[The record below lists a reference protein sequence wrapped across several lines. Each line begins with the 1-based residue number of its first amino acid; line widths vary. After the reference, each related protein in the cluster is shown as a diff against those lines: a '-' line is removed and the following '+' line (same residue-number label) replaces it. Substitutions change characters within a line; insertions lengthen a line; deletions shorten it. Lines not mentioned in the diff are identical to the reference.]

1 MSLKATIHGLW
12 YAQLVIQ
19 VILAIVVIVRKS
31 WRDLPAFS
39 SYILFSATASLALY
53 AIPGSHHS
61 LTYFYAYWISE
72 AGAIVL
78 GLVIVREIFMKL
90 FAPHLALRKLAA
102 LIFRAAII
110 LLVAFGC
117 AVMYAQAPGAQGVY
131 KGVMIGEEAV
141 RIVEVGLIMFLFLSS
156 GAFGLHWRQNVFGIA
171 LGLGIFT
178 SVELV
183 GLAVFLHIG
192 PTAGPTFSIGRVVA
206 FSLSLLVW
214 LGYLLAP
221 ERVTARSE
229 VPKRAQLEQWN
240 QAVLE
245 LISK

>member
-1 MSLKATIHGLW
+1 MSLKSIIHGLW
-12 YAQLVIQ
+12 YVEIVIQ
-19 VILAIVVIVRKS
+19 TILAIVVIARKS
-31 WRDLPAFS
+31 WRELPGFS
-39 SYILFSATASLALY
+39 SYVLFVSAASLIKY
-53 AIPGSHHS
+53 AISPSHS
-61 LTYFYAYWISE
+61 SPTYFYAYWISE

-78 GLVIVREIFMKL
+78 GLVVVREIFMKL
-90 FAPHLALRKLAA
+90 FAPHLALRKLATI
-102 LIFRAAII
+102 IFRVGVI
-110 LLVAFGC
+110 LLVAFGS
-117 AVMYAQAPGAQGVY
+117 AVLYVQAPGAQGIY
-131 KGVMIGEEAV
+131 KGAMIGEEAT

-171 LGLGIFT
+171 LGLGICT

-183 GLAVFLHIG
+183 GLAVYLRIG
-192 PTAGPTFSIGRVVA
+192 SAALPAFSIARLVA

-221 ERVTARSE
+221 ERVTARAE

>member
-12 YAQLVIQ
+12 YAQIVIQ

-39 SYILFSATASLALY
+39 GYILLAATASLALY

-72 AGAIVL
+72 TTSIVL
-78 GLVIVREIFMKL
+78 GLVVVREIFMKL

-110 LLVAFGC
+110 LLVAFGG

-131 KGVMIGEEAV
+131 NGAMIAEEAV

-156 GAFGLHWRQNVFGIA
+156 SAFGLHWRQNVFGIA

-183 GLAVFLHIG
+183 GLAMYLHFGTAVF
-192 PTAGPTFSIGRVVA
+192 AAFSIARLVA

-221 ERVTARSE
+221 ERATADAE
-229 VPKRAQLEQWN
+229 IPKRAQLEQWN

>member
-1 MSLKATIHGLW
+1 MSLKSIIHGLW
-12 YAQLVIQ
+12 YVEVVIQ
-19 VILAIVVIVRKS
+19 TILAIVVIFRKS

-39 SYILFSATASLALY
+39 GYALFSATASLALY
-53 AIPGSHHS
+53 AIPGSHHN

-90 FAPHLALRKLAA
+90 FAPHLALRKLASM
-102 LIFRAAII
+102 IFRVAII

-156 GAFGLHWRQNVFGIA
+156 GAFGLHWRQGIFGIA

-178 SVELV
+178 CVELV
-183 GLAVFLHIG
+183 ALAVYLNIG
-192 PTAGPTFSIGRVVA
+192 TTAFAGFEIARLVA
-206 FSLSLLVW
+206 SNLSLLVW
-214 LGYLLAP
+214 LAYLLAP
-221 ERVTARSE
+221 ERATAGAE
-229 VPKRAQLEQWN
+229 MPKRAQLEQWN

>member
-12 YAQLVIQ
+12 YAQVVIQ

-39 SYILFSATASLALY
+39 SYILLAATASLALY

-61 LTYFYAYWISE
+61 PTYFYAYWISE

-78 GLVIVREIFMKL
+78 GMVVVREIFMKL
-90 FAPHLALRKLAA
+90 FAPHLALRKLATI
-102 LIFRAAII
+102 IFRVAVI

-117 AVMYAQAPGAQGVY
+117 VVLYAQTPGAQGIY
-131 KGVMIGEEAV
+131 KGAMIGEEAV

-156 GAFGLHWRQNVFGIA
+156 SAFGLHWRQNVFGIA

-183 GLAVFLHIG
+183 ALAVFIHLG
-192 PTAGPTFSIGRVVA
+192 PSALPGFDIARVVA

-221 ERVTARSE
+221 ERVTARVE